1 MRHIVGLSGGKDSSA
16 MALRLVELYPDRR
29 FEFVCTPTGNELPAM
44 FRHWAHLSEL
54 LGSRLV
60 RVTGG
65 NTLKSLA
72 REHHAIPN
80 WRMRF
85 CTPHLKIKPF
95 QTYLLAAAPAT
106 SYVGIRADETDR
118 EGVNHS
124 QIDGITNSWPL
135 VEWGWGLKQVI
146 EYLAL
151 RGVTVPERTDCAWC
165 FFQRLGEWWRLWK
178 EHPDLYA
185 EGEALE
191 VELGH
196 TFRSEDRDTWPA
208 SLAELRKEFE
218 SGRVPRGADQ
228 LLLPMGVAQRPRMCS
243 ICAR

>member
-1 MRHIVGLSGGKDSSA
+1 
-16 MALRLVELYPDRR
+16 
-29 FEFVCTPTGNELPAM
+29 
-44 FRHWAHLSEL
+44 
-54 LGSRLV
+54 
-60 RVTGG
+60 
-65 NTLKSLA
+65 
-72 REHHAIPN
+72 
-80 WRMRF
+80 
-85 CTPHLKIKPF
+85 
-95 QTYLLAAAPAT
+95 
-106 SYVGIRADETDR
+106 
-118 EGVNHS
+118 
-124 QIDGITNSWPL
+124 
-135 VEWGWGLKQVI
+135 
-146 EYLAL
+146 
-151 RGVTVPERTDCAWC
+151 VPERTDCAWC